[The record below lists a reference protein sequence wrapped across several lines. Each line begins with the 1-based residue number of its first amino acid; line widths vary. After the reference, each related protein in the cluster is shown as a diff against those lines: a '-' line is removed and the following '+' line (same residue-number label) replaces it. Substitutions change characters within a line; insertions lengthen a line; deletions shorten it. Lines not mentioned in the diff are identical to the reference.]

1 MKKIEI
7 SKEGERGRNTPLLC
21 FNALPLHLTPS
32 SVMGLF
38 DDTLLF
44 FFSFFGWRVL
54 LHEQNPSISA
64 VCLIFER
71 LHFKLN

>member
-7 SKEGERGRNTPLLC
+7 SKEGEIRPYSVLMPFLSILL
-21 FNALPLHLTPS
+21 PSPS

-38 DDTLLF
+38 DDTLFFLF
-44 FFSFFGWRVL
+44 FFFGWRVL

-64 VCLIFER
+64 ACLIFEQ